1 MHTWHGLTQ
10 RSSLLSVCTP
20 EATTGMAECTEC
32 TVPACELI
40 KE

>member
-20 EATTGMAECTEC
+20 EATTGMAECT
-32 TVPACELI
+32 VPACELI
-40 KE
+40 KV